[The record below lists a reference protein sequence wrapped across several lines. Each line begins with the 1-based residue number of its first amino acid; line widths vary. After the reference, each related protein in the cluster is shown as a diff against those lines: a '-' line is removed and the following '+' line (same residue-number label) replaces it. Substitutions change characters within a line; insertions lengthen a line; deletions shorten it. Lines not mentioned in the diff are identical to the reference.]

1 MAAII
6 AEHTEQ
12 VRELTQRIGELV
24 QQVNER
30 DAVIE
35 KIRATVRQ
43 EFSI

>member
-30 DAVIE
+30 DRVFEQIKTAL
-35 KIRATVRQ
+35 RQ
-43 EFSI
+43 ECSV